1 MEDASRQGMGAAPPS
16 SPESS
21 VSALGRIPGVFF
33 SPVQTF
39 ESIARRPTWLPPLIL
54 WTAVSLLFT
63 AFLISRIDFDRM
75 IRTQMERRGQT
86 VPEERIQAA
95 VAMQKKIAPVAYNG
109 IAAVT
114 PAALSLLVAV
124 VLWGAFKAFGWDLS
138 YRQAF
143 GATAH
148 AFLPGVLGSLILFP
162 VVLRQEAIDPTG
174 LQDMLRS
181 NLGFLVERKAS
192 PVVHSLLQSLDVF
205 SLWSLVL
212 LIIGF
217 AAAARVSRKSA
228 AGVIVA
234 LWALFVLGKAGFAA
248 IFS

>member
-1 MEDASRQGMGAAPPS
+1 MEETP
-16 SPESS
+16 
-21 VSALGRIPGVFF
+21 VSAVGRIPGVFF
-33 SPVQTF
+33 SPVATF
-39 ESIARRPTWLPPLIL
+39 DSIAKRPTWLPPLLL
-54 WTAVSLLFT
+54 WTAVSVLFT
-63 AFLISRIDFDRM
+63 AFLVPRIDYDRM
-75 IRTQMERRGQT
+75 IRGQMERRGQS

-95 VAMQKKIAPVAYNG
+95 VAMQKKIAPIAYNV

-114 PAALSLLVAV
+114 PTAVSLLVAV

-143 GATAH
+143 GTTTH
-148 AFLPGVLGSLILFP
+148 AFLPGVLGSVILFL
-162 VVLRQEAIDPTG
+162 VVLRQETVDPSG

-192 PVVHSLLQSLDVF
+192 PAVHSLLQSLDVF
-205 SLWSLVL
+205 SIWSLVL
-212 LIIGF
+212 LVLGF